1 MCLIRCSFIECVTQV
16 FQLVYSFYFP
26 FFPLPLILFT
36 LPLSLV
42 FLSLPLSPPLVYHVP
57 CGRLIVFPSFFLWWC
72 GGAPGYF
79 PRPPTPTLSSPFSF
93 LDDTIRTQHD
103 IHRWPIRPGNPAD
116 LAVVDGRVSLFLPPS
131 YRQPLK
137 DIHTHPWPGGDSF
150 LGKNPPPS
158 VRFEL
163 TSAGTA
169 ETSEHC
175 LRQPCGHRT
184 TSLSL
189 VEHHR
194 FRLLNI
200 HFQLFL
206 PHIFPRLLIIPFIS
220 LSGATPFSSISLS
233 LSLSLSLSSSFR
245 SRLTHTTYTLCLEE
259 LFLGSFLLCFSR
271 SFINRGDYIFSPVYR
286 ESLSSPHSVQ

>member
-42 FLSLPLSPPLVYHVP
+42 FLSLPLSPPLVYQVP

-79 PRPPTPTLSSPFSF
+79 RRPPTPTLSSPFSF

-137 DIHTHPWPGGDSF
+137 DIHTHPWPGGGSF

-169 ETSEHC
+169 TSEHC
-175 LRQPCGHRT
+175 LRQPCGH
-184 TSLSL
+184 
-189 VEHHR
+189 
-194 FRLLNI
+194 LLNTI
-200 HFQLFL
+200 VFVFSTFTSSFFFL
-206 PHIFPRLLIIPFIS
+206 TSFPGSSSFLSFLCPAPLPFPR
-220 LSGATPFSSISLS
+220 SLS
-233 LSLSLSLSSSFR
+233 LSLSLSLHPFAQ
-245 SRLTHTTYTLCLEE
+245 
-259 LFLGSFLLCFSR
+259 
-271 SFINRGDYIFSPVYR
+271 D
-286 ESLSSPHSVQ
+286 